1 MKTESIFSSGYVSR
15 FITSFTLLASILI
28 LPKVQAEIGGIFTVG
43 GLTYTI
49 QTEEPD
55 TKTGSVS
62 VAPES
67 TEISGD
73 IVIPAS
79 VVNEEIDYSVTTIV
93 QRAFYGCNSLTS
105 VTIGDNVTA
114 IGGNAFANC
123 SSLKTITIGD
133 GVTEVGGNA
142 FANCKV
148 LENIKVGNR
157 VTSIPSFAFSECG
170 SLASVIIPE
179 SVTYIGNYAFYGCTN
194 LTSVA
199 MGNGLIEMG
208 EGVFVKCTR
217 LPSIEIPDSVTLMGR
232 AAFSYCLSLTSAKI
246 GSGISEISYE
256 AFSWC
261 SSLANVEIPESVTS
275 IGSFAFLGCTGL
287 PGIEIPE
294 SVTSI
299 GYSAFDGCS
308 SLISLDIPDSVT
320 SIGERAFQACTGLK
334 SLKIGSGISEI
345 GFETF
350 SLCTSLTDL
359 VIPKSVT
366 SIGLRAFDGCS
377 SLTYIEIPESVRVIG
392 SASFGRCE
400 SLESIILPSSIA
412 FLGDRTFQYCPNLTD
427 VYFKGN
433 APELSAENSFFAPVT
448 IYYRGGTTG
457 WTNPWDGR
465 PTALWKTAP
474 DIIDQPLSQ
483 AVMEGASVT
492 FSVIVIGTE
501 PFSYQWYKDGVAL
514 ENEVNPSYM
523 IESVSAEHLGD
534 YTVVVSNE
542 LGETTSTAATLTLA
556 QPRRAAATVQVVDGA
571 ITGLTITDGGYGY
584 SRVPN
589 VRIRDESGTGFEGH
603 CIVENG
609 IVVGIV
615 IDNPGSNY
623 SSEATILIGSPG
635 INSSLEIGTS
645 ELNAG
650 VRITMHLALGMEYQ
664 LWSSVDCVDWTQE
677 GEPFTAEEEEMDILR
692 ETEGNGRFFK
702 LQEI

>member
-1 MKTESIFSSGYVSR
+1 MKTKGIFSSVFAAR
-15 FITSFTLLASILI
+15 FIISFTFLASLLI
-28 LPKVQAEIGGIFTVG
+28 LPKVQAEIGGTFTIN
-43 GLTYTI
+43 GLTYTV

-55 TKTGSVS
+55 TKTGTVS

-67 TEISGD
+67 TELTGE
-73 IVIPAS
+73 IVIPAL
-79 VVNEEIDYSVTTIV
+79 VLNEEINYSVTTIL

-105 VTIGDNVTA
+105 VTIGDNVTT

-148 LENIKVGNR
+148 LENVKIGNG
-157 VTSIPSFAFSECG
+157 VTSIRFNAFSECS
-170 SLASVIIPE
+170 SLASVVIPD
-179 SVTYIGNYAFYGCTN
+179 SVTYIDHHAFYGCTN

-199 MGNGLIEMG
+199 MGNGLNEIG
-208 EGVFVKCTR
+208 EGAFVKCTR

-232 AAFSYCLSLTSAKI
+232 TAFSYCTNLTNVKI
-246 GSGISEISYE
+246 GSGITEISYE

-261 SSLANVEIPESVTS
+261 SSLANVEIPESVTT
-275 IGSFAFLGCTGL
+275 IGSYAFYGCTGL
-287 PGIEIPE
+287 PGIVIPN

-299 GYSAFDGCS
+299 GIAAFYECS
-308 SLISLDIPDSVT
+308 SLTSLDIPDSVT
-320 SIGERAFQACTGLK
+320 SIAERAFQTCSNLK
-334 SLKIGSGISEI
+334 SLKIGSGITEI

-350 SLCTSLTDL
+350 SLCSSLTDL
-359 VIPKSVT
+359 VLPKSIT
-366 SIGLRAFDGCS
+366 SIGKGAFDGCS

-392 SASFGRCE
+392 TASFGRCTN
-400 SLESIILPSSIA
+400 LKSITLPSSIA

-448 IYYRGGTTG
+448 IYYRVGTTG

-483 AVMEGASVT
+483 AVMEGVSVT
-492 FSVIVIGTE
+492 FSVIAIGTK

-523 IESVSAEHLGD
+523 IESVSAEDLGD

-542 LGETTSTAATLTLA
+542 LGETTSTAAKLTLA
-556 QPRRAAATVQVVDGA
+556 QPRRATATVQVVDGA
-571 ITGLTITDGGYGY
+571 ITGLTITDSGRGY

-589 VRIRDESGTGFEGH
+589 VRIRDESGTGFEAH

-609 IVVGIV
+609 VVVGIV
-615 IDNPGSNY
+615 IDNPGSGY
-623 SSEATILIGSPG
+623 SDGVRLLIGGPRN
-635 INSSLEIGTS
+635 NSSLEIGTS

-664 LWSSVDCVDWTQE
+664 LWSSTDCVDWTQE

-692 ETEGNGRFFK
+692 EIEDNGRFFK

>member
-1 MKTESIFSSGYVSR
+1 MKEKNIPFLGAPSR
-15 FITSFTLLASILI
+15 LIPLFIVMASLLV
-28 LPKVQAEIGGIFTVG
+28 LPEVQAEIGGTFTNN
-43 GLTYTI
+43 GLTYTV
-49 QTEEPD
+49 QTEETD
-55 TKTGSVS
+55 TKTGTVS

-67 TEISGD
+67 LEISGE
-73 IVIPAS
+73 IVIPAL
-79 VVNEEIDYSVTTIV
+79 VLNEEINYSVTTIL

-105 VTIGDNVTA
+105 ITIGDNVTA
-114 IGGNAFANC
+114 IGSNAFANC

-148 LENIKVGNR
+148 LENVIIGDG
-157 VTSIPSFAFSECG
+157 VTSIRFNAFSECG
-170 SLASVIIPE
+170 SLASVTIPD
-179 SVTYIGNYAFYGCTN
+179 SVTYIDHHAFYGCTN

-199 MGNGLIEMG
+199 LGNGLTEIG
-208 EGVFVKCTR
+208 EGAFVKCTR
-217 LPSIEIPDSVTLMGR
+217 LPSIEIPDSVTLLGR
-232 AAFSYCLSLTSAKI
+232 TAFSYCTNLTNVKI
-246 GSGISEISYE
+246 GSGITEISYE

-261 SSLANVEIPESVTS
+261 SSLANVEIPESVTT
-275 IGSFAFLGCTGL
+275 IGSYAFYGCTGL
-287 PGIEIPE
+287 PGIVIPN

-299 GYSAFDGCS
+299 GIAAFYECS
-308 SLISLDIPDSVT
+308 SLTSLDIPDSVT
-320 SIGERAFQACTGLK
+320 SIADRAFQACFSLT
-334 SLKIGSGISEI
+334 SLKIGSGITEI

-350 SLCTSLTDL
+350 SLCSSLTDL
-359 VIPKSVT
+359 VIPKSIT
-366 SIGLRAFDGCS
+366 SIGRGAFDGCS
-377 SLTYIEIPESVRVIG
+377 SLAYIEIPESVRVIG
-392 SASFGRCE
+392 TASFGRCTN
-400 SLESIILPSSIA
+400 LKSITLPSSIA
-412 FLGDRTFQYCPNLTD
+412 FLGDRAFQYCPNLTD

-448 IYYRGGTTG
+448 IYYRAGTIG